1 MAGAVVMAAHGKRRV
16 ASVDVHAYAK
26 GQSGGRVATLPC
38 DLLAMS
44 GGLSP
49 VLHLHAQS
57 GGKPQWLERKACFV
71 PGKSVQAEA
80 SVGRRPAS
88 STCVSRW
95 RRQPAL
101 APKPPAP
108 PASPSR
114 RRCPFPGGVHRRG
127 RADAAVAGGRSGR
140 VRARPKQFVDS
151 RTTWRRPTSCWPRA
165 KASNPSSMS
174 SAIRRW
180 ASARIRASSA
190 TSTAWPSWRRPWASP
205 SPRLAPPPT
214 GRTHAGLVRR
224 LRRTRAG
231 RVPRS
236 GAQDLPA
243 RMARRARRAV
253 RGRGQLEAALVL
265 PAAGRGPARR
275 RAPRV
280 PGGAQRRRHPGCPPR
295 WARSISRD
303 RTRWPC

>member
-80 SVGRRPAS
+80 SVGAAAAS

-114 RRCPFPGGVHRRG
+114 RRCPFPGGVHRR
-127 RADAAVAGGRSGR
+127 DALMPLWLAGGRT
-140 VRARPKQFVDS
+140 RARGKQFVDFQNDVAAS
-151 RTTWRRPTSCWPRA
+151 DILLAAREGFESVEHVKRYTAMGFGTDQGKLGNINGMAILAQALGKSIPETGTTTYRPNYTPVSFGA
-165 KASNPSSMS
+165 F
-174 SAIRRW
+174 
-180 ASARIRASSA
+180 
-190 TSTAWPSWRRPWASP
+190 
-205 SPRLAPPPT
+205 
-214 GRTHAGLVRR
+214 
-224 LRRTRAG
+224 AG
-231 RVPRS
+231 RELGEFLDP
-236 GAQDLPA
+236 
-243 RMARRARRAV
+243 V
-253 RGRGQLEAALVL
+253 RKTCLHEWH
-265 PAAGRGPARR
+265 AGRGALFGTWATGSGPGTTR
-275 RAPRV
+275 
-280 PGGAQRRRHPGCPPR
+280 GGARTCTPPCAASAWRCATASASWMPPR